1 MRYLRN
7 KTITYVGN
15 RASESPCWKA
25 LLSVKETYLVGRQ
38 VILNMGDIV
47 RLWLDRW
54 LNDIALCSA
63 FPLLFYIS
71 LAQEVTFQNVLQ
83 CDLNIPFSRRLSTG
97 LLEQWNKIKNA
108 VVLNP
113 RVNIPE
119 KVVWSLTPNK
129 VFLQNLCTNS
139 LKETLLGLIINGFGK
154 LGSL

>member
-1 MRYLRN
+1 
-7 KTITYVGN
+7 
-15 RASESPCWKA
+15 
-25 LLSVKETYLVGRQ
+25 
-38 VILNMGDIV
+38 VILSDY
-47 RLWLDRW
+47 DPW

-63 FPLLFYIS
+63 YPLLFYIS
-71 LAQEVTFQNVLQ
+71 LAQEVTFQNVLKF
-83 CDLNIPFSRRLSTG
+83 DFNIPFRRRLSTR
-97 LLEQWNKIKNA
+97 LLEQWNNIKNA